1 MDSLQR
7 SLIEKSTK
15 DYRDGR
21 LSRREFLRR
30 LALITGGTALTLSLA
45 ELLGCRPG
53 ASPPATAV
61 PAAPTLMST
70 PTATP
75 APTAAPTPT
84 ATSTP
89 EPGVTVRPDDPS
101 LEAGQVEFRSD
112 GMTLLGYLARPK
124 APGPHPAMLV
134 IHENRG
140 LLPHFP
146 DVARRLA
153 KAGYVSLALDL
164 VSRQGGT
171 ARFTDPAAAGAAL
184 RQVST
189 DQFVEDLNSGVRYLQ
204 SLPYVRRERVGT
216 IGFCFGGGLVWLSA
230 VRNTQIKA
238 AVPFYGA
245 RPLLEE
251 VPNLRAAV
259 LGIYAENDTFI
270 NPGVPDLEAALKRH
284 NKTYRFVTYP
294 GTRHA
299 FFNDTF
305 DRYHPEAAAA
315 AWRETLAW
323 LDRYLKE

>member
-1 MDSLQR
+1 MDSSQR

-30 LALITGGTALTLSLA
+30 LAVTTGGAALTLSLA
-45 ELLGCRPG
+45 ELLGCGPG
-53 ASPPATAV
+53 ASPAATAV
-61 PAAPTLMST
+61 PVAPTLMATPTPT

-75 APTAAPTPT
+75 TPI

-101 LEAGQVEFRSD
+101 LEAGPVEFRSD
-112 GMTLLGYLARPK
+112 GITLLGYLARPK

-153 KAGYVSLALDL
+153 QAGYAALAIDL

-171 ARFTDPAAAGAAL
+171 ARVSDAAAAL
-184 RQVST
+184 RQTST
-189 DQFVEDLNSGVRYLQ
+189 EQLVEDLNSGVRYLQ
-204 SLPYVRRERVGT
+204 SLPYVRRERVGA
-216 IGFCFGGGLVWLSA
+216 IGFCFGGGLVWLLG
-230 VRNTQIKA
+230 VRNPELKA
-238 AVPFYGA
+238 AVPFYGR
-245 RPLLEE
+245 RPPLEE

-259 LGIYAENDTFI
+259 LGIYAGNDTGI
-270 NPGVPDLEAALKRH
+270 NPGVPELEAALKQQ
-284 NKTYRFVTYP
+284 NKTYRFITYP
-294 GTRHA
+294 GADHS
-299 FFNDTF
+299 FFNDTSS
-305 DRYHPEAAAA
+305 RYHPEAAAA

-323 LDRYLKE
+323 VDRHLKG